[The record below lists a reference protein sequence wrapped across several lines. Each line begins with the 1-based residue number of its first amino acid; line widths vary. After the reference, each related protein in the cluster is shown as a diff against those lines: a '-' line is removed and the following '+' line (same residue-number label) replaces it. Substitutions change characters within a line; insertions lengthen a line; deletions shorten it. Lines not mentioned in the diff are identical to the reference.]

1 MIERIIDWCAS
12 NRFLVFTSTVIMT
25 VWGIWAMTRTPLDA
39 VPDISDVQVIVS
51 TEWMG
56 RSPDLI
62 EDQITYPI
70 VTALISTPRVKA
82 VRGFTDFG
90 ISYVYVIFQDG
101 TDMYWARSRVVEY
114 LQGIRGQLP
123 DGVNPAI
130 GPDATGVGWVF
141 EYALVD
147 QTGRH
152 NLAELRSFQDWR
164 LRYWLASVPGVAEVA
179 SIGGF
184 VKQYQVN
191 LDPTKLAAY
200 NLGVRDVVGAIK
212 MSNNDVEGRLLE
224 FAGREYMVRGRGY
237 LTSVADIERVSLGAD
252 PKGTPVRVGDVAQ
265 VRLGPDIRRGVA
277 ELDGKGE
284 VVGGIVVMRF
294 GENALT
300 VIDAVKAKLQEVQHS
315 MPPGMKI
322 VPTYD
327 RSWLIGESIGTLRRT
342 LIEEAIV
349 VSIVILIF
357 LFHFRSALV
366 PILALPIAVLASFIP
381 MYYLGVTSN
390 IMSLGGLAI
399 AIGVL
404 VDASIVMVEN
414 AYRHVSEPEHTV
426 DLPASAA
433 TADASGESSTT
444 EPQSVSYADQ
454 PRLIIRA
461 AKQVARAIF
470 FSLAIIVVSFV
481 PVFLLE
487 AQEGRMFRPLAF
499 TKTFAMVAASLLS
512 ITLVPVLMT
521 IFIRGRR
528 LKPESQNPISRF
540 FTWLYDPIIR
550 LALRWKWTALVLN
563 FAVVPVTVPLLF
575 LIGSEFMPPLYEGS
589 QLYMPTSPPGL
600 SITEATRLLQVQD
613 KMLRTF
619 PEVDTVF
626 GTVGRGT
633 TPTDN
638 TPMGMV
644 NTTVTLKPREQWR
657 AGITLDKLQADMDRE
672 LQFPGFPNVWTQP
685 IRNRLDMLLTGIKT
699 PVGIK
704 ILGSDLNEIQR
715 IGGEIERLLQ
725 NIPGTRSVY
734 AERVAQGYFTDIR
747 IDREAIAR
755 HGLMVGDVQD
765 VIESAI
771 GGQNITRTIEGRE
784 RYPVNVRYERGF
796 RDNLPDLERVLVKTP
811 AGAQIPLG
819 QLAEITLT
827 PGPAMIR
834 DENGQLAGYVYVD
847 TATGDIGGY
856 VDRAKN
862 AIAQGLRLPS
872 GYTLLWTGQYEF
884 QVRARERLKIL
895 IPLVFFIIFM
905 LLYMTFHSASE
916 ATIVMLSVVYAMTG
930 GVILQ
935 WLLGYNFSV
944 AVWVGYI
951 ALYGVAVQTG
961 VVMVVYLHEALDKRL
976 RQGGDITERDIREVT
991 IAGSVLRLRPK
1002 LMTVSVVMAGL
1013 VPILWS
1019 TGVGS
1024 DIMKPIAAPII
1035 GGMVTST
1042 IHVLII
1048 TPVIFY
1054 IMKARALRKG
1064 RLSVSGMS
1072 L

>member
-12 NRFLVFTSTVIMT
+12 NRFLVFTGTAILT

-70 VTALISTPRVKA
+70 VSALISTPKVKS

-90 ISYVYVIFQDG
+90 ISYVYVIFQDN
-101 TDMYWARSRVVEY
+101 TDIYWARSRVVEY

-123 DGVNPAI
+123 EGVNPTI

-147 QTGRH
+147 DSGQH
-152 NLAELRSFQDWR
+152 NLAELRSLQDWN
-164 LRYWLASVPGVAEVA
+164 LRYWLAAVPGVAEVA

-191 LDPTKLAAY
+191 LDPNKLAAFDM
-200 NLGVRDVVGAIK
+200 GAKQVIDAIK

-237 LTSVADIERVSLGAD
+237 LTSVGDIENVSLGAT
-252 PKGTPVRVGDVAQ
+252 KRGTPIRVRDVAQ
-265 VRLGPDIRRGVA
+265 VGLGPDIRRGVA

-294 GENALT
+294 GENALR
-300 VIDAVKAKLQEVQHS
+300 VIDGVKAKLQEVQAS
-315 MPPGMKI
+315 LPPGVRI
-322 VPTYD
+322 IPTYD
-327 RSWLIGESIGTLRRT
+327 RSGLINDSIGTLRRT
-342 LIEEAIV
+342 LTEEAIV
-349 VSIVILIF
+349 VSIVIIVF
-357 LFHFRSALV
+357 LFHFRSALI
-366 PILALPIAVLASFIP
+366 PILALPIAVVASFIP
-381 MYYLGVTSN
+381 MYYLDVTSN
-390 IMSLGGLAI
+390 IMSLGGLAL

-414 AYRHVSEPEHTV
+414 AYRHISDEQVPYDE
-426 DLPASAA
+426 
-433 TADASGESSTT
+433 
-444 EPQSVSYADQ
+444 Q
-454 PRLIIRA
+454 PKAIIGA

-470 FSLAIIVVSFV
+470 FSLIIIVVSFV

-499 TKTFAMVAASLLS
+499 TKTFAMVAASILS

-521 IFIRGRR
+521 TFIRGRH

-540 FTWLYDPIIR
+540 FAWLYDPVIR
-550 LALRWKWTALVLN
+550 LALHWKWTALVLN
-563 FAVVPVTVPLLF
+563 FAVVPLTIPLL
-575 LIGSEFMPPLYEGS
+575 LAIGSEFMPPLYEGS

-600 SITEATRLLQVQD
+600 SITEATKLLQVQD
-613 KMLRTF
+613 KLLRKF

-644 NTTVTLKPREQWR
+644 NTTVTLKPRDQWR
-657 AGITLDKLQADMDRE
+657 HGMTVEKLQGEMDAQ

-704 ILGSDLNEIQR
+704 ILGSNLNEIQL
-715 IGGEIERLLQ
+715 IGSEIERALQ

-734 AERVAQGYFTDIR
+734 AERVAQGYFTDIK
-747 IDREAIAR
+747 IDRDAIAR
-755 HGLMVGDVQD
+755 HGLTVGDVED

-771 GGQNITRTIEGRE
+771 GGQNVTRTIEGRE
-784 RYPVNVRYERGF
+784 RYPVNVRYERAF
-796 RDNLPDLERVLVKTP
+796 RENLPDLERVLVKTSM
-811 AGAQIPLG
+811 GSQIPLS
-819 QLAEITLT
+819 QLAEISLS
-827 PGPAMIR
+827 PGPSMIR
-834 DENGQLAGYVYVD
+834 DESGHLAGYVYVD
-847 TATGDIGGY
+847 TATTDIGGY
-856 VDRAKN
+856 VDQAKR
-862 AIAQGLRLPS
+862 AIAAGVKLPT

-884 QVRARERLKIL
+884 QVRARERFQIL

-905 LLYMTFHSASE
+905 LLYMTFNSVAE
-916 ATIVMLSVVYAMTG
+916 ATIVMLSVIYAMTG

-935 WLLGYNFSV
+935 WWLGYNFSV

-961 VVMVVYLHEALDKRL
+961 VVMVLYLHEALDKRL
-976 RQGGDITERDIREVT
+976 ALGGDITEADVFEAT
-991 IAGSVLRLRPK
+991 ISGSVLRLRPK

-1013 VPILWS
+1013 LPILWS

-1024 DIMKPIAAPII
+1024 DVMKPIAAPIV

-1042 IHVLII
+1042 IHVLVI
-1048 TPVIFY
+1048 TPVIFF
-1054 IMKARALRKG
+1054 IMKRRALGKG
-1064 RLSVSGMS
+1064 TLRPSGMKA
-1072 L
+1072 

>member
-1 MIERIIDWCAS
+1 MIERIIDWCAG
-12 NRFLVFTSTVIMT
+12 NRFLVFTATVILT

-70 VTALISTPRVKA
+70 VSALISTPKVKA

-123 DGVNPAI
+123 EDTNPVI

-147 QTGRH
+147 ETGQH
-152 NLAELRSFQDWR
+152 SLADLRGFQDWH

-191 LDPTKLAAY
+191 IDPNKLVAF
-200 NLGVRDVVGAIK
+200 GIGIKDVIQAIK

-224 FAGREYMVRGRGY
+224 FSGREYMVRGRGY
-237 LTSVADIERVSLGAD
+237 LTSLADIEGVSLGASSG
-252 PKGTPVRVGDVAQ
+252 GTPVRVRDIAQ
-265 VRLGPDIRRGVA
+265 VRIGPDIRRGVA

-284 VVGGIVVMRF
+284 AVGGIIVMRF
-294 GENALT
+294 GENALK
-300 VIDAVKAKLQEVQHS
+300 VIEGVKAKLQEVQHS
-315 MPPGMKI
+315 MPPGVKI

-327 RSWLIGESIGTLRRT
+327 RSWLIGESINTLRHT
-342 LIEEAIV
+342 LIEESIV
-349 VSIVILIF
+349 VSIVISIF
-357 LFHFRSALV
+357 LFHFRSALI
-366 PILALPIAVLASFIP
+366 PILALPVAVLASFIP
-381 MYYLGVTSN
+381 MYYLDVTSN
-390 IMSLGGLAI
+390 IMSLGGLAL

-414 AYRHVSEPEHTV
+414 AYRHISEE
-426 DLPASAA
+426 
-433 TADASGESSTT
+433 GI
-444 EPQSVSYADQ
+444 SYQEQ
-454 PRLIIRA
+454 PRVIVQA
-461 AKQVARAIF
+461 AKQVARPIF
-470 FSLAIIVVSFV
+470 FSLAIIVISFV

-487 AQEGRMFRPLAF
+487 AQEGRMFRPLAY
-499 TKTFAMVAASLLS
+499 TKTFAMMAASILS
-512 ITLVPVLMT
+512 ITLVPVLM
-521 IFIRGRR
+521 ILFIRGKR
-528 LKPESQNPISRF
+528 LKPESQNPISRLF
-540 FTWLYDPIIR
+540 AWIYQPILR
-550 LALRWKWTALVLN
+550 LALQWKWAALLVN
-563 FAVVPVTVPLLF
+563 FAVIPLTVPLLF
-575 LIGSEFMPPLYEGS
+575 MIGSEFMPPLFEGS

-600 SITEATRLLQVQD
+600 SITESTRLLQVQD
-613 KMLRTF
+613 KILRTF
-619 PEVDTVF
+619 PEVEAVF

-633 TPTDN
+633 TSTDN

-657 AGITLDKLQADMDRE
+657 AGLTIEKLQAEMDAQ

-715 IGGEIERLLQ
+715 LGGEIERALQ
-725 NIPGTRSVY
+725 SIPGTRSVY
-734 AERVAQGYFTDIR
+734 AERVAQGYFTDIT

-755 HGLMVGDVQD
+755 HGLMIGDVED

-771 GGQNITRTIEGRE
+771 GGQNVTRTIEGRE
-784 RYPVNVRYERGF
+784 RYPVNVRYEQGF
-796 RDNLPDLERVLVKTP
+796 RDTLPDLQRILVKAP
-811 AGAQIPLG
+811 AGAQIPLA
-819 QLAEITLT
+819 QLAAITLT

-834 DENGQLAGYVYVD
+834 DESGQLAGYVYVD
-847 TATGDIGGY
+847 TATTDIGGY
-856 VDRAKN
+856 VDQAKR
-862 AIAQGLRLPS
+862 AIAEHLNLPA

-884 QVRARERLKIL
+884 QVRARERFKIL

-905 LLYMTFHSASE
+905 LLYLTFHSASE

-930 GVILQ
+930 GVIWQ

-976 RQGGDITERDIREVT
+976 REGGTITAEDIRLAT
-991 IAGSVLRLRPK
+991 ISGSVLRLRPK
-1002 LMTVSVVMAGL
+1002 LMTVSVVMAAL

-1054 IMKARALRKG
+1054 LMKTRALRRG
-1064 RLSVSGMS
+1064 ALRASGMH

>member
-1 MIERIIDWCAS
+1 MIALVIDWCAR
-12 NRFLVFTSTVIMT
+12 NRFLVFTGTLVLT
-25 VWGIWAMTRTPLDA
+25 LWGVWAMTTTPVDA

-51 TEWMG
+51 TDWAG

-70 VTALISTPRVKA
+70 VSALISTPSVKS

-123 DGVNPAI
+123 DGVNPVI

-147 QTGRH
+147 ETGQH
-152 NLAELRSFQDWR
+152 DLAQLRSFQDWY

-184 VKQYQVN
+184 VQQYQVT
-191 LDPTKLAAY
+191 LDPTRLAAY
-200 NLGVRDVVGAIK
+200 DLGVRDVVRAIK
-212 MSNNDVEGRLLE
+212 ESNNDVEGRLLE

-237 LTSVADIERVSLGAD
+237 LKSVADIQQVSLGNDAR
-252 PKGTPVRVGDVAQ
+252 GTPVTVGDVAQ

-284 VVGGIVVMRF
+284 VVGGIIVMRF
-294 GENALT
+294 GENALN
-300 VIDAVKAKLQEVQHS
+300 VIDRVKAKLEEVRS
-315 MPPGMKI
+315 AVPPGVTI

-327 RSWLIGESIGTLRRT
+327 RSSLIRESIGNLRRT
-342 LIEEAIV
+342 LIEEAAV
-349 VSIVILIF
+349 VSLVIIVF
-357 LFHFRSALV
+357 LFHFRSALI
-366 PILALPIAVLASFIP
+366 PILALPIAVVAAFIP
-381 MYYLGVTSN
+381 MSYLGVTSN
-390 IMSLGGLAI
+390 IMSLGGLAL

-414 AYRHVSEPEHTV
+414 AYRRVSEPDDGHPVPLDE
-426 DLPASAA
+426 
-433 TADASGESSTT
+433 
-444 EPQSVSYADQ
+444 Q
-454 PRLIIRA
+454 PRLVIA
-461 AKQVARAIF
+461 SAKQVGRPIF
-470 FSLAIIVVSFV
+470 FSLAIIIVSFA

-499 TKTFAMVAASLLS
+499 TKTSAMAAAALLS

-521 IFIRGRR
+521 IFIRGRHLR
-528 LKPESQNPISRF
+528 PESENPISRF
-540 FTWLYDPIIR
+540 FTVLYAPVLR
-550 LALRWKWTALVLN
+550 LALRWRWLALAVN
-563 FAVVPVTVPLLF
+563 FAVVPLTIPLVF

-589 QLYMPTSPPGL
+589 ILYMPTSPPGL

-613 KMLRTF
+613 KQLRQF
-619 PEVDTVF
+619 PEVERVF

-633 TPTDN
+633 SSTDN
-638 TPMGMV
+638 SPMGMV

-657 AGITLDKLQADMDRE
+657 AGMTLERLQGDMDAA

-704 ILGSDLNEIQR
+704 IFGADLNVIQG
-715 IGGEIERLLQ
+715 IGQEIERALQ
-725 NIPGTRSVY
+725 RVDGTRSVY
-734 AERVAQGYFTDIR
+734 AERVTQGYFTDIQ
-747 IDREAIAR
+747 IDRAAIAR
-755 HGLMVGDVQD
+755 YGLSIEDVQE
-765 VIESAI
+765 VIQSAL
-771 GGQNITRTIEGRE
+771 GGENVTRTIEGRE
-784 RYPVNVRYERGF
+784 RYPVNVRYERNF
-796 RDNLPDLERVLVKTP
+796 RESLPTLERVLVKSP
-811 AGAQIPLG
+811 SGAQIPLG
-819 QLAEITLT
+819 QLAKIALT
-827 PGPAMIR
+827 TGPAMIR
-834 DENGQLAGYVYVD
+834 DENAHLAGYVYVD
-847 TATGDIGGY
+847 TATRDIGGY
-856 VDRAKN
+856 VDRAKQ
-862 AIAQGLRLPS
+862 ALATDVKLPP
-872 GYTLLWTGQYEF
+872 GYTLQWTGQYEF
-884 QVRARERLKIL
+884 QIRARERLQIL
-895 IPLVFFIIFM
+895 IPIVFFIIFM

-916 ATIVMLSVVYAMTG
+916 ATIVMLSVIYAMTG
-930 GVILQ
+930 GIILQ
-935 WLLGYNFSV
+935 WMLGYNFSV

-976 RQGGDITERDIREVT
+976 RAGGEITPQDIWDATVS
-991 IAGSVLRLRPK
+991 GSVLRLRPK
-1002 LMTVSVVMAGL
+1002 LMTVTVVMASL
-1013 VPILWS
+1013 IPIMWS

-1024 DIMKPIAAPII
+1024 DVMKPIAAPII
-1035 GGMVTST
+1035 GGMITST

-1054 IMKARALRKG
+1054 ILKTRALRKG
-1064 RLSVSGMS
+1064 TLAASGMTS
-1072 L
+1072 

>member
-1 MIERIIDWCAS
+1 MIERTIDWCAQ
-12 NRFLVFTSTVIMT
+12 NRFLVFTGTLVLT
-25 VWGIWAMTRTPLDA
+25 LWGIWAMTATPVDA

-51 TEWMG
+51 TEWEG

-62 EDQITYPI
+62 EDQVTYPI
-70 VTALISTPRVKA
+70 VTALISTPNVRT

-90 ISYVYVIFQDG
+90 ISYVYVIFEDG

-123 DGVNPAI
+123 DGVNPVI

-147 QTGRH
+147 DTGRH
-152 NLAELRSFQDWR
+152 TLADLRGFQDWY

-191 LDPTKLAAY
+191 LDPNKLAAY
-200 NLGVRDVVGAIK
+200 DLAVRDVVHAIQA
-212 MSNNDVEGRLLE
+212 SNNEVEGRLLE

-237 LTSVADIERVSLGAD
+237 LQSAADIEGISLGASAA
-252 PKGTPVRVGDVAQ
+252 GTPIRVLDVAQ
-265 VRLGPDIRRGVA
+265 VDIGPDIRRGVA
-277 ELDGKGE
+277 ELDGQGE

-294 GENALT
+294 GENALG
-300 VIDAVKAKLQEVQHS
+300 VIDRVKAKLREVEDAL
-315 MPPGMKI
+315 PEGVRV

-327 RSWLIGESIGTLRRT
+327 RSWLIGESINTLRTT

-349 VSIVILIF
+349 VSLVILIF
-357 LFHFRSALV
+357 LFHFRSALI
-366 PILALPIAVLASFIP
+366 PILALPVAVVASFIP
-381 MYYLGVTSN
+381 MYYLDVTSN
-390 IMSLGGLAI
+390 IMSLGGLAL

-414 AYRHVSEPEHTV
+414 AYRHVSEPDDEHGGAT
-426 DLPASAA
+426 PAY
-433 TADASGESSTT
+433 E
-444 EPQSVSYADQ
+444 DQ
-454 PRLIIRA
+454 PAVVIRS
-461 AKQVARAIF
+461 AKQVGRAIF
-470 FSLAIIVVSFV
+470 FSLAIIIVSFV

-499 TKTFAMVAASLLS
+499 TKTFAMVFASILS

-521 IFIRGRR
+521 IFIRGKK
-528 LKPESQNPISRF
+528 LKPESANPVSRF
-540 FTWLYDPIIR
+540 FTALYAPILR
-550 LALRWKWTALVLN
+550 LALRWRWAALLVN
-563 FAVVPVTVPLLF
+563 FAVVPLTIPLLF
-575 LIGSEFMPPLYEGS
+575 GIGSEFMPPLYEGS
-589 QLYMPTSPPGL
+589 FLYMPTSPPGM
-600 SITEATRLLQVQD
+600 SIAEATRVLQVQD
-613 KMLRTF
+613 KLLRQF
-619 PEVDTVF
+619 PEVERVF

-644 NTTVTLKPREQWR
+644 NTTVTLKPKDQWR
-657 AGITLDKLQADMDRE
+657 SGLTTEQLQAEMDE
-672 LQFPGFPNVWTQP
+672 ALQFAGFPNTWTQP

-699 PVGIK
+699 PIGIK
-704 ILGSDLNEIQR
+704 IFGTDLNEIQR
-715 IGGEIERLLQ
+715 IGRDVEQVLQ
-725 NIPGTRSVY
+725 GVEETRSVY
-734 AERVAQGYFTDIR
+734 AERVSQGYFTDIR
-747 IDREAIAR
+747 IDRQAIAR
-755 HGLMVGDVQD
+755 HGLTIEGVQD
-765 VIESAI
+765 VIQSAI
-771 GGQNITRTIEGRE
+771 GGQNVTRTIEGRE
-784 RYPVNVRYERGF
+784 RYPVNVRYNRDF
-796 RDNLPDLERVLVKTP
+796 REDIPGLERVLVKTP
-811 AGAQIPLG
+811 MGAHVPLG

-834 DENGQLAGYVYVD
+834 DEDGQLAGYVYVD
-847 TATGDIGGY
+847 TASRDIGGY
-856 VDRAKN
+856 VERARE
-862 AIAQGLRLPS
+862 AIESAVTLPP

-884 QVRARERLKIL
+884 QVRARERLQIL
-895 IPLVFFIIFM
+895 VPIVVFIIFM
-905 LLYMTFHSASE
+905 LLYLTFHSVSE
-916 ATIVMLSVVYAMTG
+916 AMIVMLSVVYAMTG

-976 RQGGDITERDIREVT
+976 RRGGEITRQDIWDATV
-991 IAGSVLRLRPK
+991 AGSVLRLRPK

-1013 VPILWS
+1013 LPIMWS

-1024 DIMKPIAAPII
+1024 DVMKPIAAPII

-1054 IMKARALRKG
+1054 IMKVRAWRKG
-1064 RLSVSGMS
+1064 RLQVSGMAM
-1072 L
+1072 

>member
-1 MIERIIDWCAS
+1 MIEKVIDWCAA
-12 NRFLVFTSTVIMT
+12 NRFLVSIGTIVLTL
-25 VWGIWAMTRTPLDA
+25 WGVWAMTRTPLDA

-70 VTALISTPRVKA
+70 VSSLISTPRVKA

-114 LQGIRGQLP
+114 LQGIRGQMP
-123 DGVNPAI
+123 EGVNPAI

-147 QTGRH
+147 ESGQRT
-152 NLAELRSFQDWR
+152 LAEMRSFQDWY

-191 LDPTKLAAY
+191 VDPNKLAAFDI
-200 NLGVRDVVGAIK
+200 GIGDVVRAIK
-212 MSNNDVEGRLLE
+212 ASNNDVEGRLLE
-224 FAGREYMVRGRGY
+224 FSGREYMVRGRGY
-237 LTSVADIERVSLGAD
+237 LTSIADIESVSLGAD
-252 PKGTPVRVGDVAQ
+252 PRGTPVRVRDVARVQ
-265 VRLGPDIRRGVA
+265 LGPDIRRGAA

-284 VVGGIVVMRF
+284 VVGGIIVMRV
-294 GENALT
+294 GENALR
-300 VIDAVKAKLQEVQHS
+300 VIDAVKARLQEVQRS
-315 MPPGMKI
+315 MPAGVTI

-327 RSWLIGESIGTLRRT
+327 RSRLINESIGTLRRT

-349 VSIVILIF
+349 VSVVIALF
-357 LFHFRSALV
+357 LFHFRSALI
-366 PILALPIAVLASFIP
+366 PILTLPIAVLASFIP

-390 IMSLGGLAI
+390 IMSLGGLAL

-404 VDASIVMVEN
+404 VDAAIVMVEN
-414 AYRHVSEPEHTV
+414 AYRSVSEPDDGAIV
-426 DLPASAA
+426 A
-433 TADASGESSTT
+433 
-444 EPQSVSYADQ
+444 YADQ
-454 PRLIIRA
+454 PQAIVAA
-461 AKQVARAIF
+461 AKQVGRAIF
-470 FSLAIIVVSFV
+470 FSLAIIIVSFV

-499 TKTFAMVAASLLS
+499 SKTFAMVFASALS

-528 LKPESQNPISRF
+528 LRPESVNPLSRLF
-540 FTWLYDPIIR
+540 AAIYDPTIR
-550 LALRWKWTALVLN
+550 LALRWKWTALVIN
-563 FAVVPVTVPLLF
+563 FAVVPLTIPLLF
-575 LIGSEFMPPLYEGS
+575 AIGSEFMPPLYEGS

-613 KMLRTF
+613 RMLRQY
-619 PEVDTVF
+619 PEVERVF
-626 GTVGRGT
+626 GTVGRAT
-633 TPTDN
+633 TSTDN
-638 TPMGMV
+638 SPMGMV
-644 NTTVTLKPREQWR
+644 NTTVTLKPKDQWR
-657 AGITLDKLQADMDRE
+657 AGMTLEKLQAEMDAD
-672 LQFPGFPNVWTQP
+672 LQFPGLPNVWTQP

-704 ILGSDLNEIQR
+704 IFGANLDEIQR
-715 IGGEIERLLQ
+715 LGEAIERALQ
-725 NIPGTRSVY
+725 RVPGTRSVY
-734 AERVAQGYFTDIR
+734 AERVAQGYFADIR
-747 IDREAIAR
+747 INRQAIAR
-755 HGLMVGDVQD
+755 HGLTSGDVQD
-765 VIESAI
+765 VIEAAV
-771 GGQNITRTIEGRE
+771 GGQNVTKTIEGRE

-796 RDNLPDLERVLVKTP
+796 RQDLPQLERVLVRTP
-811 AGAQIPLG
+811 MGAQVPLAE
-819 QLAEITLT
+819 LAEIVLM

-834 DENGQLAGYVYVD
+834 DEGGQLAGYVYVD
-847 TATGDIGGY
+847 TATRDIGGY
-856 VDRAKN
+856 VEAAKRAVAEN
-862 AIAQGLRLPS
+862 VALPP
-872 GYTLLWTGQYEF
+872 GYTLQWTGQYEF
-884 QVRARERLKIL
+884 QVRARERLRL
-895 IPLVFFIIFM
+895 LVPLVFFIIFI
-905 LLYMTFHSASE
+905 LLYLTFHSASE
-916 ATIVMLSVVYAMTG
+916 AVIVMLSVVYAMTG

-935 WLLGYNFSV
+935 WVLGYNFSV

-961 VVMVVYLHEALDKRL
+961 VVMVVYLHEALDRRL
-976 RQGGDITERDIREVT
+976 RRGGDITADDIREAT

-1013 VPILWS
+1013 IPIIWS
-1019 TGVGS
+1019 TGVGA

-1035 GGMVTST
+1035 GGMITST
-1042 IHVLII
+1042 VHVLVI

-1054 IMKARALRKG
+1054 IMKLRALRKG
-1064 RLSVSGMS
+1064 TLKVSGMA
-1072 L
+1072 